1 MLARAWGGG
10 AAWTVER
17 ASALAGL
24 ADAPGG
30 LEAVPGRLGRL
41 ARRFRGLRLPRSP
54 WVFDGLCEYV
64 LQQRVT
70 FRDAARAHGRLVKGL
85 GAPSPGPP
93 GLLLP
98 LRPADWLRLR
108 ADEFRR
114 AGVDEKRART
124 LRAAA
129 REARRVD
136 GAFALPVGSARRVLA
151 SIPGCGPWT
160 VEIAMGFVL
169 GDPDAVPTGDLHLPG
184 EVGWALAGEPR
195 ADDARMLALLEPFQ
209 GCRFRLLRTLLA
221 AGLLVLGRAAP
232 RRAPTA

>member
-1 MLARAWGGG
+1 
-10 AAWTVER
+10 
-17 ASALAGL
+17 
-24 ADAPGG
+24 
-30 LEAVPGRLGRL
+30 
-41 ARRFRGLRLPRSP
+41 
-54 WVFDGLCEYV
+54 
-64 LQQRVT
+64 
-70 FRDAARAHGRLVKGL
+70 VKGL
-85 GAPSPGPP
+85 GTPSPGPP

-108 ADEFRR
+108 TDEFRR

-136 GAFALPVGSARRVLA
+136 GTFALPVESARRVLT

-160 VEIAMGFVL
+160 VEITMGFVL
-169 GDPDAVPTGDLHLPG
+169 GDPDAVPIGDLHLPG

-195 ADDARMLALLEPFQ
+195 ADDARMLALLEPFR
-209 GCRFRLLRTLLA
+209 GGRFRLLRTLLA
-221 AGLLVLGRAAP
+221 AGLLVLGRAP